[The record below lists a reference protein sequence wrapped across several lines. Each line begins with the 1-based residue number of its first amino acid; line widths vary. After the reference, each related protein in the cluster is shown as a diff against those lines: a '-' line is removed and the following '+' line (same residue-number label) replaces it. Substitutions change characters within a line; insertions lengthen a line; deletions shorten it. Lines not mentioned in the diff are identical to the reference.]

1 MVSSAATWTDLEVI
15 RVSEAGQTEQ
25 DKYRMIPLPCGSYN
39 VVQVSVFMKQRQSRR
54 SRKLTNGHQAGGGAG
69 SLGLTYTDY
78 YVQNKEVIR
87 AYCVAQ
93 GTVPNIL

>member
-1 MVSSAATWTDLEVI
+1 MPSAATWTDLEVI
-15 RVSEAGQTEQ
+15 RVSEADQTEQ
-25 DKYRMIPLPCGSYN
+25 DKYHTMPLPCGGYN
-39 VVQVSVFMKQRQSRR
+39 TVQVSVFMKQRQSRR
-54 SRKLTNGHQAGGGAG
+54 SGKQTNGHQAGGGAG

-78 YVQNKEVIR
+78 YVQSKEVMR